1 MSANNDKVLS
11 LRELCQKATKG
22 PWRWIGTNKRPTAK
36 AYLQGA
42 NYATVL
48 ADVEGLEIKES
59 DAQLIARCSPETMLR
74 VEELIQ
80 TLRHNISPAHPN
92 FKSIYAECEA
102 VLAALDGKETP

>member
-1 MSANNDKVLS
+1 MSANNDNVLS

-74 VEELIQ
+74 VYEALTNAKKFAEIMESQ
-80 TLRHNISPAHPN
+80 EDFDIA
-92 FKSIYAECEA
+92 KSA
-102 VLAALDGKETP
+102 LALLDGKETP